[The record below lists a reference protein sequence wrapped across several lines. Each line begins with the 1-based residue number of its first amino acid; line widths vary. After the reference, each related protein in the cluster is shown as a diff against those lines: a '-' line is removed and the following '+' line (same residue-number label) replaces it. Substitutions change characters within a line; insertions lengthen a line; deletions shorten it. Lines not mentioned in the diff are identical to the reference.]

1 MPRGSIFD
9 DALIDCYQAVSHII
23 DQYGTIS
30 PDEGNC
36 GYQSGDILLIRTR
49 EATVVKHRSREVM
62 RVPTSERGTI
72 IWRPCRSWLA
82 VIDGLYESLEPEI
95 LCPAGRGKVRGE

>member
-1 MPRGSIFD
+1 MLRGTVFD

-30 PDEGNC
+30 PDEDNC
-36 GYQSGDILLIRTR
+36 SCRSGDILLIRTR
-49 EATVVKHRSREVM
+49 EATVVKYQSREVM
-62 RVPTSERGTI
+62 RVPTRERGTI

-82 VIDGLYESLEPEI
+82 VVDSLYEGLEPDI
-95 LCPAGRGKVRGE
+95 RCPAGRGKVKGE